1 VASDQPSRLPVL
13 GNTAWTL
20 RRKCISLVFSMVETR
35 RQEIILAFD
44 WLHDLQEPNN
54 KTTPGTC
61 HACSLNSCRNK
72 NIGG

>member
-1 VASDQPSRLPVL
+1 
-13 GNTAWTL
+13 
-20 RRKCISLVFSMVETR
+20 MVETR
-35 RQEIILAFD
+35 SQEIILAFD

-54 KTTPGTC
+54 KTTPSGTC